1 MNPGPGDWDY
11 PDQPDETGS
20 EADVPRPTPHGLR
33 GRRAGAVTDVFND
46 NPHPI
51 THDGLTISARTMDRN
66 RR

>member
-1 MNPGPGDWDY
+1 MNPGPGDCY
-11 PDQPDETGS
+11 RPDQPDETGS
-20 EADVPRPTPHGLR
+20 EADAARPIPHGLR

-51 THDGLTISARTMDRN
+51 THDGLTVQARTMHRS